1 MNNEN
6 SKTIEKMLQEM
17 KMMIGENEAMSD
29 KVIHR
34 LASEMAESILEDS
47 DEKAARQFLFI
58 FSQMEEWMKRG
69 MLDFVLEMMF
79 VILRLF
85 NYGEEAEMIVV
96 ITNTPERKEMFVE
109 AFIQCGKEICRSY
122 IE

>member
-6 SKTIEKMLQEM
+6 SKTIEVMLQEM
-17 KMMIGENEAMSD
+17 KMITGENEAGAD

-34 LASEMAESILEDS
+34 LASEMAENILEDS
-47 DEKAARQFLFI
+47 DERAARQFLTI
-58 FSQMEEWMKRG
+58 FLQMEEWVKRG

-96 ITNTPERKEMFVE
+96 ITNTSERKEMFVE

>member
-1 MNNEN
+1 MCNEN
-6 SKTIEKMLQEM
+6 CRTIEEMLQEM
-17 KMMIGENEAMSD
+17 KMMTGENETRAD
-29 KVIHR
+29 KVINR
-34 LASEMAESILEDS
+34 LASEIVESILEDS
-47 DEKAARQFLFI
+47 DEKAARQFLSI

-85 NYGEEAEMIVV
+85 NYGDEAEMIVV
-96 ITNTPERKEMFVE
+96 ITNTTERQELFVK